1 VASSR
6 IPNPLERRHLLEREL
21 DAAQALRIAE
31 AYLEEGRCPEAVA
44 FLAKAGE
51 GDRLRALQVEAEAE
65 GDAFLVKMICAALE
79 EEPSAESWRR
89 VAEAAEASGKL
100 RYASTARRQLERGED

>member
-1 VASSR
+1 MASSR

-31 AYLEEGRCPEAVA
+31 AYLEDGRSSEAVA

-51 GDRLRALQVEAEAE
+51 ADRLRALRAEAEAE
-65 GDAFLVKMICAALE
+65 GDAFQMKMIAAALE
-79 EEPSAESWRR
+79 EEPSEESWRR

-100 RYASTARRQLERGED
+100 RYASTARRQLEREED